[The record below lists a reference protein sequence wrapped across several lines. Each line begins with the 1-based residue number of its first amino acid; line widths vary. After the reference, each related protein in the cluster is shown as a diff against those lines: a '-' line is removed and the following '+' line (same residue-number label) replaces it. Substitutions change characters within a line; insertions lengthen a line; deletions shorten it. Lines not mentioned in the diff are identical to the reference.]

1 MDDDIPPV
9 EDDEDDG
16 VLDRLRDMPVG
27 TLDPNIIGD
36 AGPVDV
42 PPGTDPPDTGADID
56 DGSEAQAEGGADI
69 EAAIEGRRAFTQP

>member
-1 MDDDIPPV
+1 MADEIPPV

-36 AGPVDV
+36 AGPLDI
-42 PPGTDPPDTGADID
+42 PPGGDPPDPDLVEPDPLEPDTGATID
-56 DGSEAQAEGGADI
+56 
-69 EAAIEGRRAFTQP
+69 

>member
-1 MDDDIPPV
+1 MSTAPRMKAPSSGYRSGMDDEILPV
-9 EDDEDDG
+9 EDDQHDG

-42 PPGTDPPDTGADID
+42 PPGSDPPDVGIDAPGIDTGAPVD
-56 DGSEAQAEGGADI
+56 
-69 EAAIEGRRAFTQP
+69 

>member
-9 EDDEDDG
+9 EDTEDDG

-36 AGPVDV
+36 AGPIDV
-42 PPGTDPPDTGADID
+42 PPGSDPPDTGAGIED
-56 DGSEAQAEGGADI
+56 SEAETDGGADV